1 MISGGAVVSAVLT
14 DADLVLTIFLQ
25 TSSHQILHALAACSV
40 QLNHLVQQVFSQLT
54 SRSAPRS
61 VADALTD
68 TLTVDS
74 SLVSVPLVAI
84 RYTPHSSRC
93 VLPSAILLQARPL
106 VVAARATSPGR
117 ASMQMESCVC
127 ITKMALCWEHGVCAM
142 NTLGQGNTTP
152 SLTLTHSQPCTL
164 TVTHSDPQTHFSTLK
179 SRRLSQSLAHS
190 LLLTRYSQ
198 TCPTHTLLS
207 D

>member
-25 TSSHQILHALAACSV
+25 ASSHQILHALAACSV

-117 ASMQMESCVC
+117 LLEACLYADGELRVHHKDGSVLG
-127 ITKMALCWEHGVCAM
+127 TWGLCDEYTWAG
-142 NTLGQGNTTP
+142 
-152 SLTLTHSQPCTL
+152 
-164 TVTHSDPQTHFSTLK
+164 
-179 SRRLSQSLAHS
+179 
-190 LLLTRYSQ
+190 
-198 TCPTHTLLS
+198 
-207 D
+207 